1 MRLAVFLER
10 LGSGDG
16 AALPA
21 QQALWMATQGS
32 AACLGLEGEIGSLE
46 VGKKAD
52 LILLDLR
59 VGTANRYA
67 KKLATCL

>member
-1 MRLAVFLER
+1 MRLAVFLQR
-10 LGSGDG
+10 LGSGDR

-67 KKLATCL
+67 KKLATRL

>member
-1 MRLAVFLER
+1 
-10 LGSGDG
+10 
-16 AALPA
+16 
-21 QQALWMATQGS
+21 
-32 AACLGLEGEIGSLE
+32 LE